1 MIALLPAAS
10 FGQQSQKI
18 ATTVNLSAST
28 IEGPTRTR
36 ATLTAQVAVNPTDA
50 AKPTGSVSF
59 MNGDQSIGAAFLD
72 SDGRATYTP
81 DALPTGMQ
89 KISAVYVGD
98 DKFQASKSS
107 PAAVNSTASGVPAFT
122 LSSSATSLKVVAGGS
137 ATTTITVTP
146 ENGFDQAVS
155 FSCSG
160 VPYVSV
166 TCVFTPAQVTP
177 GAPTASAP
185 NGTPAASTLDILT
198 IAPSGAMLR
207 GEPRSGSQSAY
218 AAVLPGIL
226 ALVGLALARKRT
238 GLGKAAGAMRMIALF
253 LLLVAGG
260 MGLGACSQRY
270 SYFHHPP
277 SGNPGTPVG
286 TYTVVVTGT
295 TGTGSTLTTASV
307 QLTLTVTAS

>member
-1 MIALLPAAS
+1 MDLKSSSLESCKRYISVVPPIGSAFRFSSGRILSSSTALPGFFLRSILFAMIALLPAAS

-28 IEGPTRTR
+28 IGGPTRTR

-137 ATTTITVTP
+137 ATTTITATP
-146 ENGFDQAVS
+146 ENGFNQAITL
-155 FSCSG
+155 SCSG
-160 VPYVSV
+160 APYVSV
-166 TCVFTPAQVTP
+166 TCVFSPAQVTP

-185 NGTPAASTLDILT
+185 NGTPALSTLNILT
-198 IAPSGAMLR
+198 TAFGGGELR
-207 GEPRSGSQSAY
+207 EPALPKGGGEQTAY
-218 AAVLPGIL
+218 AIAVPGVL
-226 ALVGLALARKRT
+226 ALVGLGLARKRS
-238 GLGKAAGAMRMIALF
+238 GLGKAAAATKRIALV
-253 LLLVAGG
+253 LLLVAG
-260 MGLGACSQRY
+260 
-270 SYFHHPP
+270 
-277 SGNPGTPVG
+277 
-286 TYTVVVTGT
+286 
-295 TGTGSTLTTASV
+295 
-307 QLTLTVTAS
+307 